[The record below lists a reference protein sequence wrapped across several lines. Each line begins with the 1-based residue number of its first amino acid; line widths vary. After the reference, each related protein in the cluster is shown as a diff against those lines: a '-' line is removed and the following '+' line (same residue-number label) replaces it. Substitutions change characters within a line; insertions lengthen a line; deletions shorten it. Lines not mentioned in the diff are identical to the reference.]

1 MKLKNLLILCI
12 GFAFIGQL
20 SAQAD
25 LDYTNTIALS
35 AFEGMFNEST
45 FAYPD
50 FVQANIHQNKNS
62 SKKAGIIQNKMIN
75 YDRASNSFY
84 VLEDGNIY
92 KLNNDAL
99 QGVYVNR
106 GHQFLKVNNN
116 QPNAI
121 CELVYMTEKIYVYL
135 IGDKTYAKVGNE
147 DLEMERTCDSI
158 EKTFNISSKS
168 INKYIAINGLK
179 PENIE
184 DFKLILRQYEN
195 SFYNERI

>member
-1 MKLKNLLILCI
+1 MKLKYLFILCI
-12 GFAFIGQL
+12 GFAFTGQL

-25 LDYTNTIALS
+25 LDYVNTIELS
-35 AFEGMFNEST
+35 SFEGMFNETT

-62 SKKAGIIQNKMIN
+62 IKKAGIIQNKMIN
-75 YDRASNSFY
+75 YDRANSSFY
-84 VLEDGNIY
+84 VLENGNIY

-106 GHQFLKVNNN
+106 GHQFLKVNSN
-116 QPNAI
+116 QPDAI
-121 CELVYMTEKIYVYL
+121 CEVIYMTEKMYVYL
-135 IGDKTYAKVGNE
+135 IGDKTFAKVGNE
-147 DLEMERTCDSI
+147 DIEIERTCESI
-158 EKTFNISSKS
+158 EKTFNITSNS
-168 INKYIAINGLK
+168 INKYMAINGLR

-195 SFYNERI
+195 SFYNDQN